1 MSLEREPHQLT
12 RHTDLLVRSPTPPSM
27 DGLRAK
33 GYRIRE
39 LILPHPAGG
48 LYFEGITATKRIDGV
63 KVQVYVGSD
72 DGELLRDPG
81 PDRVLANFPVHGR
94 GPAPDRM
101 AVPVFVRRFES
112 LKREIINADSHAQSW

>member
-72 DGELLRDPG
+72 DGELFFTPQAYVNDRNVGQALTPEKAARIAEFRALIERHRDG
-81 PDRVLANFPVHGR
+81 
-94 GPAPDRM
+94 
-101 AVPVFVRRFES
+101 
-112 LKREIINADSHAQSW
+112 